1 MPALQNSEPASA
13 PQRQYTARRFPD
25 CIAPIAKPMR
35 HHTTFRQLE
44 IFEAIARLSSF
55 TRAAEELYLTQPTVS
70 MQMKKLADA
79 VGAPLLEQVGKKVML
94 TEDGRELAQA
104 SREVFAI
111 LDRYTM
117 AVAQRRGLEKGRLKL
132 MAITTAS
139 YFAPRLLG
147 EFAKL
152 HPGIEVSLRVTNKE
166 QVLAS
171 MADNLDDLYLL
182 GTPPEEIDV
191 VARPFMDNPIVV
203 LAAPDHPLAGAGPLS
218 LEQLSREPWVMRESG
233 SGTRK
238 AIERLFHDHQLEIR
252 PRLELG
258 SNEAIKQAILAG
270 LGISALSCHALA
282 LHQPGQ
288 FAVLAVEGF
297 PIQRHWYA
305 VYPAGRQISVVA
317 RAFLDF
323 LLGQQALLACTPTSG
338 MRCCGLD
345 CGEARRESA
354 D

>member
-1 MPALQNSEPASA
+1 
-13 PQRQYTARRFPD
+13 
-25 CIAPIAKPMR
+25 MR

-44 IFEAIARLSSF
+44 IFEAIARLGSF
-55 TRAAEELYLTQPTVS
+55 TRASEELYLTQPTVS
-70 MQMKKLADA
+70 MQMKKLCDI
-79 VGAPLLEQVGKKVML
+79 VGVPLIEQVGKKIKL

-111 LDRYTM
+111 LDRFTM
-117 AVAQRRGLEKGRLKL
+117 SVAQRQGLQKGQLKL

-147 EFAKL
+147 DFSKL
-152 HPGIEVSLRVTNKE
+152 HPGIDVSLRVTNKE

-171 MADNLDDLYLL
+171 MAENLDDLYLL

-191 VARPFMDNPIVV
+191 VAMPIMDNPLVM
-203 LAAPDHPLAGAGPLS
+203 LAAPDHPLAQAENLS
-218 LEQLSREPWVMRESG
+218 LERLAEEPWIMREAG

-238 AIERLFHDHQLEIR
+238 AIETLFHSRGLEIR

-270 LGISALSCHALA
+270 LGISALSGHALT

-288 FAVLAVEGF
+288 FAILNAEGF
-297 PIQRHWYA
+297 PILRHWYA
-305 VYPAGRQISVVA
+305 VYPAERQISLVA

-323 LLGQQALLACTPTSG
+323 LLGQQTPAGTGSLPFG
-338 MRCCGLD
+338 QPCVPGCHQ
-345 CGEARRESA
+345 C
-354 D
+354 

>member
-1 MPALQNSEPASA
+1 
-13 PQRQYTARRFPD
+13 
-25 CIAPIAKPMR
+25 MR

-44 IFEAIARLSSF
+44 IFEAIARLGSF
-55 TRAAEELYLTQPTVS
+55 TRAAENLYLTQPTVS
-70 MQMKKLADA
+70 MQMKKLTDA
-79 VGAPLLEQVGKKVML
+79 VGAPLVEQVGKKVLL

-117 AVAQRRGLEKGRLKL
+117 SVAQRRGLEKGTLKL

-152 HPGIEVSLRVTNKE
+152 HPGIDVSLRVTNRE

-182 GTPPEEIDV
+182 GTPPEEIAV
-191 VARPFMDNPIVV
+191 EATPIMDNPIVV
-203 LAAPDHPLAGAGPLS
+203 LAAPDHPLARKKRIPLA
-218 LEQLSREPWVMRESG
+218 RIATEPWIMRESG
-233 SGTRK
+233 SGTRN
-238 AIERLFHDHQLEIR
+238 AIERLFLEHGLQLR

-258 SNEAIKQAILAG
+258 STEAIKQAILAG
-270 LGISALSCHALA
+270 LGISALSVHALT
-282 LHQPGQ
+282 LHPPGQ
-288 FAVLAVEGF
+288 FAVLDVASF
-297 PIQRHWYA
+297 PIHRHWYA
-305 VYPAGRQISVVA
+305 VHPSARQISVVA

-323 LLGQQALLACTPTSG
+323 LLGQSRTAPRIT
-338 MRCCGLD
+338 
-345 CGEARRESA
+345 
-354 D
+354 

>member
-1 MPALQNSEPASA
+1 
-13 PQRQYTARRFPD
+13 
-25 CIAPIAKPMR
+25 MR
-35 HHTTFRQLE
+35 HTTFRQLE
-44 IFEAIARLSSF
+44 IFEAIARLGSF
-55 TRAAEELYLTQPTVS
+55 TRAAEELHLTQPTVS
-70 MQMKKLADA
+70 MQMKKLTDT
-79 VGAPLLEQVGKKVML
+79 VGAPLVEQVGKKVLL

-104 SREVFAI
+104 TREIFAI

-117 AVAQRRGLEKGRLKL
+117 SVAQRRGLEKGKLKL

-147 EFAKL
+147 DFARL
-152 HPGIEVSLRVTNKE
+152 HPGIDVSLRVTNKE

-182 GTPPEEIDV
+182 GTPPDEIDV
-191 VARPFMDNPIVV
+191 VATPIMDNPIVV
-203 LAAPDHPLAGAGPLS
+203 LAAPGHPLTKEKHLTLKRLA
-218 LEQLSREPWVMRESG
+218 EEPWIMREAG

-238 AIERLFHDHQLEIR
+238 AIEKLFLDQGLEIR

-270 LGISALSCHALA
+270 LGISALSCHALT

-288 FAVLAVEGF
+288 FAVLDVKGF

-305 VYPAGRQISVVA
+305 VYPAGRQISIVA

-323 LLGQQALLACTPTSG
+323 LLGQHGSSSCAPEGNPA
-338 MRCCGLD
+338 CCGAD
-345 CGEARRESA
+345 CGKQGSWGN
-354 D
+354 